1 MRFSLATRTLLASV
15 FLAPIV
21 TAPRQALALCQVN
34 TKSACSIDGKAG
46 TKICVGEG
54 WGPCIATPAC
64 TSASGNGK
72 VTPLYYVLAVLYA
85 PPGSAASGNKSS
97 NVVAYS
103 SGSSVGTKASI
114 TSSLKSGYTVSFG
127 GGAGAGGNGGNFGS
141 STDSSNMSTTDIT
154 QNTNLT
160 ISDPG
165 PSNLDGL
172 NHDYDQIWLWLSPTI
187 SLAASQ
193 TTSCA
198 MKIVWSFGQSTGTAQ
213 YFYVGW
219 LKNPPTI
226 PMPANILT
234 LLQSNKI
241 TSSEYPKLLAYDP
254 LANGAAPTSPRY
266 TDMDF
271 SFPFEPPP
279 QPSQNTD
286 AVNFTINNS
295 DTISDLNTITQTDT
309 VGLSMAISAAV
320 PLITGSPSDSLTW
333 TTQTGSSQGTSN
345 QAVLQIAGPSS
356 AYTAP
361 TDPLRFE
368 AYKDNLY
375 NTYAFVPIPNT
386 ATPTF
391 TGTTG
396 KALAGQL
403 VAATG
408 PGGVTYHT
416 VTNAK
421 GEYKFFE
428 PGPTNVKIV
437 ASAP

>member
-1 MRFSLATRTLLASV
+1 MSLGA
-15 FLAPIV
+15 
-21 TAPRQALALCQVN
+21 
-34 TKSACSIDGKAG
+34 
-46 TKICVGEG
+46 G

-64 TSASGNGK
+64 TSASGSGK
-72 VTPLYYVLAVLYA
+72 VTPFYYVLAVLYA
-85 PPGSAASGNKSS
+85 PPISAASSNKSS

-103 SGSSVGTKASI
+103 SGSSVGDKAAI
-114 TSSLKSGYTVSFG
+114 TSSLKSGYTVAFG

-141 STDSSNMSTTDIT
+141 STDTSNMSTTDIS
-154 QNTNLT
+154 QNTNVT
-160 ISDPG
+160 ITDPG
-165 PSNLDGL
+165 PGVDGL

-198 MKIVWSFGQSTGTAQ
+198 MKIVWSFGQSTGTAT
-213 YFYVGW
+213 YLYVGW

-234 LLQSNKI
+234 VLQSNKI

-254 LANGAAPTSPRY
+254 LANGGTPQSANASYPPLAPRY

-271 SFPFEPPP
+271 SLPFEPPP
-279 QPSQNTD
+279 QGSQNTD
-286 AVNFTINNS
+286 AVNLLINNS
-295 DTISDLNTITQTDT
+295 DTIGDTTTVTQANT

-320 PLITGSPSDSLTW
+320 PLITGSPSNSLTW
-333 TTQTGSSQGTSN
+333 TTTTGSSQGTSN

-386 ATPTF
+386 ATPTL

-403 VAATG
+403 VTATG
-408 PGGVTYHT
+408 PNGVTYRT
-416 VTNAK
+416 VTNAQ
-421 GEYKFFE
+421 GEYKFFQ
-428 PGPTNVKIV
+428 PAPTNVKIV
-437 ASAP
+437 TSAP